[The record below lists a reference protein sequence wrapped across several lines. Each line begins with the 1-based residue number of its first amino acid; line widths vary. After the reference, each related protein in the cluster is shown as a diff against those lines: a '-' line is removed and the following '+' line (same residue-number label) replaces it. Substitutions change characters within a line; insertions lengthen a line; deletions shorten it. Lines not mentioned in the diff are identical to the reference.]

1 MTRDI
6 KISSEHYL
14 NVFFLQNVSNLI
26 GAETLN
32 IMTLVKM
39 TFSITLKRFVEFRN
53 LVHYAY
59 CRYAKQGNPYL
70 SGRLSTLDL
79 LFTKGG

>member
-1 MTRDI
+1 MSI
-6 KISSEHYL
+6 
-14 NVFFLQNVSNLI
+14 LI

-39 TFSITLKRFVEFRN
+39 TFSITLKRSVEFRN

-59 CRYAKQGNPYL
+59 CRFVNQG
-70 SGRLSTLDL
+70 TLTL
-79 LFTKGG
+79 VEGSVHMTSSLRKFFYKKEI